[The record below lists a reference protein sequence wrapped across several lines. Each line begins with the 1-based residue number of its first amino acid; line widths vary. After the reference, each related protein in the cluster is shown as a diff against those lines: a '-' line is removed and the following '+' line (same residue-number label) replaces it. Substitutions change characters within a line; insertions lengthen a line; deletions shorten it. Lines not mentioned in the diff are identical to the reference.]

1 MTDADTRLR
10 EAEARFPVGRRVRFY
25 PLAGLSRHELT
36 RVSSKPWAVGFGVIM
51 IAVECRKGGVLIDHL
66 EVI

>member
-25 PLAGLSRHELT
+25 PLAGQKGFDVATIR
-36 RVSSKPWAVGFGVIM
+36 SKPWALGHGVIV
-51 IAVECRKGGVLIDHL
+51 IAIEGRTGGVLIDHL